1 MFLCAMRTILFLALS
16 CLISFQSFGQHYTVV
31 GFYNLEN
38 LFDTVDDSLKNDD
51 DFTPN
56 GKNANTEKVFRKKL
70 QNIADVI
77 ALLGIE
83 KNEDGP
89 ALLGVAEIE
98 NQFVL
103 EELAKQKKIA
113 DRNYKIVHFES
124 PDKRGIDV
132 ALLYQPKY
140 FRVLAAQALTVSLAR
155 LGDSYPTRD
164 VLWVKGKL
172 RGEEVH
178 VFVNHWPSRRG
189 GEAATREKRK
199 EAARV
204 CKSMI
209 DSLKQM
215 NPNIKTIV
223 MGDLNDDPINASV
236 TDVLKATGKLKKL
249 TPEKMYNPW
258 MKYFKQGIGT
268 IAWQDAWGL
277 FDQIILSSNWV
288 DKKTK
293 GLKYHS
299 AEVFNRGFLFQKDG
313 KYKGYPKRSFSW
325 GKWNDGY
332 SDHFP
337 TLIYLR

>member
-1 MFLCAMRTILFLALS
+1 MRILVFIFSFLLVASTTDAQRYTI
-16 CLISFQSFGQHYTVV
+16 V

-38 LFDTVDDSLKNDD
+38 LFDTVDHPKKRDE

-56 GKNANTEKVFRKKL
+56 GKNANTEAVFRKKL
-70 QNIADVI
+70 KNLAHVI
-77 ALLGIE
+77 SLLGIE

-98 NQFVL
+98 NRFVL
-103 EELAKQKKIA
+103 EELVKEPKIA
-113 DRNYKIVHFES
+113 KRNYKIVHFES
-124 PDKRGIDV
+124 PDLRGIDV
-132 ALLYQPKY
+132 GLLYNPKY
-140 FRVLAAQALTVSLAR
+140 FRVLAAKSLPVSLAR
-155 LGDSYPTRD
+155 LGDTYPTRD

-172 RGEEVH
+172 RGETVH

-204 CKSMI
+204 CKSVI
-209 DSLKQM
+209 DSLRQS
-215 NPNIKTIV
+215 NPDIKTIV

-236 TDVLKATGKLKKL
+236 TEVLQATGKIKKL

-277 FDQIILSSNWV
+277 FDQIILSPNWV
-288 DKKTK
+288 SKKGE
-293 GLKYHS
+293 GLKYSH
-299 AEVFNRGFLFQKDG
+299 AEVFNRGFLIQKTG
-313 KYKGYPKRSFSW
+313 KYKGYPMRSFTW

-337 TLIYLR
+337 TMIYLK

>member
-1 MFLCAMRTILFLALS
+1 MRKLILLIFFISLAY
-16 CLISFQSFGQHYTVV
+16 ISQGQRYTVV

-56 GKNANTEKVFRKKL
+56 GRNANTEKVFRKKL
-70 QNIADVI
+70 KNIADVI
-77 ALLGIE
+77 SIMGVE
-83 KNEDGP
+83 KNADGP

-98 NQFVL
+98 NRFVL
-103 EELAKQKKIA
+103 EELTKQRKLK

-172 RGEEVH
+172 RGEEIH

-204 CKSMI
+204 CKRMI
-209 DSLKQM
+209 DSLKKS
-215 NPNIKTIV
+215 NPNIKSIV

-236 TDVLKATGKLKKL
+236 TEVLQATGKIKKL

-258 MKYFKQGIGT
+258 LKFFKQGIGT

-288 DKKTK
+288 LDKETK

-299 AEVFNRGFLFQKDG
+299 AEVFNKSFLFQKDG
-313 KYKGYPKRSFSW
+313 RYKGYPKRSFSW

-337 TLIYLR
+337 TMIYLK

>member
-1 MFLCAMRTILFLALS
+1 MGKIAILLSFLLLGLTTNAQRYTI
-16 CLISFQSFGQHYTVV
+16 V

-38 LFDTVDDSLKNDD
+38 LFDTVDHPIKRDE

-56 GKNANTEKVFRKKL
+56 GKNANTEAVFRKKL
-70 QNIADVI
+70 KNLAHVI
-77 ALLGIE
+77 SLMGIE
-83 KNEDGP
+83 KNQDGP

-98 NQFVL
+98 NRFVL
-103 EELAKQKKIA
+103 EELVKQAKIA
-113 DRNYKIVHFES
+113 ARNYKIVHFES
-124 PDKRGIDV
+124 PDFRGIDV
-132 ALLYQPKY
+132 GLLYNPKY
-140 FRVLAAQALTVSLAR
+140 FRVLAAKALPVSLKK
-155 LGDSYPTRD
+155 LGDTYPTRD

-172 RGEEVH
+172 KGETVH

-204 CKSMI
+204 CKKMI
-209 DSLKQM
+209 DSLKQSE
-215 NPNIKTIV
+215 PNIKAIV

-236 TDVLKATGKLKKL
+236 TEVLKATGKIKKL
-249 TPEKMYNPW
+249 TPDKMYNPW

-277 FDQIILSSNWV
+277 FDQIILTPNWV
-288 DKKTK
+288 SKKGS
-293 GLKYHS
+293 GLKYS
-299 AEVFNRGFLFQKDG
+299 YAEVFNRSFLIQKTG
-313 KYKGYPKRSFSW
+313 KYKGYPMTSFTW

-337 TLIYLR
+337 TMIYLK

>member
-1 MFLCAMRTILFLALS
+1 MRKIIFLGLLLFITAH
-16 CLISFQSFGQHYTVV
+16 SFGQGYAVV

-38 LFDTVDDSLKNDD
+38 LFDTIDDTTKNDD

-56 GKNANTEKVFRKKL
+56 GSYANTETIFRKKL
-70 QNIADVI
+70 NNLSEVI
-77 ALLGIE
+77 SQLGIE

-98 NQFVL
+98 NQYVL
-103 EELAKQKKIA
+103 EELTKEKKIA
-113 DRNYKIVHFES
+113 KRNYKIVHFES
-124 PDKRGIDV
+124 PDNRGIDV

-140 FRVLAAQALTVSLAR
+140 FKVLEARAYEVSLAR

-164 VLWVKGKL
+164 VLYVKGKL
-172 RGEEVH
+172 LGEEIH
-178 VFVNHWPSRRG
+178 IFVNHCPPRRG

-204 CKSMI
+204 CKKVI
-209 DSLKQM
+209 DSLRAID
-215 NPNIKTIV
+215 PNVKTIV

-236 TDVLKATGKLKKL
+236 TEVLNATGNIKKARGN
-249 TPEKMYNPW
+249 KMYNPW
-258 MKYFKQGIGT
+258 LNFYKQGIGT

-277 FDQIILSSNWV
+277 FDQIILSPSWV
-288 DKKTK
+288 DKKQS
-293 GLKYHS
+293 GLKFQS
-299 AEVFNRGFLFQKDG
+299 AEVFNRAFLIEQAGRF
-313 KYKGYPKRSFSW
+313 KGYPKRSFSW
-325 GKWNDGY
+325 GVWNDGY